1 MPSRSSESRDRST
14 GDHRS
19 APHDFET
26 TRPTP
31 SKANSKDKTRE
42 KTFMDQ
48 WVEPAIATKP
58 SYEDH
63 HGAPYGVLEHM
74 QPLGEAPSAKVKGRV
89 KTEGPRKSTL
99 GRSAAAGG
107 LEGAQETPEGTP
119 APPPEPALATNGS
132 TQPPVVMD
140 DEKDADYAPVRKRK
154 EGKVG
159 RPRKEKQPS
168 DSAPAKAR
176 KSKTPRQSQ
185 SQTPVEPSTGR
196 KRVYTPDKLMRVV
209 QSAKERAIQVEK
221 PDLAAAVEEIWRESL
236 NSERLTDLL
245 EAILLQKAS
254 KEQTREFQE
263 FVKAAKR
270 RLKDAKE
277 KPRDQ
282 PAEDANGAREL
293 PLRSPSKTTAALA
306 NESQP
311 SALPSTEPT
320 EAPKSKLKLK
330 VKSPQKDLKNRQ
342 GGNMSGS
349 TPKKRSDGYDS
360 DSSELT
366 DLTEGEHDED
376 PMDIDA
382 QDELGHGPEGPAER
396 VNGIKVKDQAAER
409 GSLAAPDRKLKR
421 SSAEADIEDDAKAR
435 AVAAKKQKLAE
446 TVNRDYPHEESAIR
460 GRPTQLG
467 RPPRGSK
474 VVPAPMKLEPTAV
487 GRISSAR
494 GSRAPSG
501 GPESPLTDLS
511 MPSRGATPQL
521 AQHIPKVK
529 IPGKKAK
536 TKTSPEKK
544 HSHGYS
550 GLSGAG
556 GAGQESP
563 IGDDDNEELSENN
576 DFCSACGGSG
586 FLLCCD
592 GCDRA
597 FHFACLDP
605 PLNEE
610 ASELNEP
617 WYCYICIAKRPVA
630 AEQPEKPARGI
641 FAPLLGSLKKRNP
654 SNFMLPEELRERDQ
668 YVHTGKDGSFT
679 ESVNPRT
686 RNRAGYDEVPDY
698 YKYKDSKGNA
708 VLCYFC
714 GKSSIGHRPI
724 IQCDFC
730 NESWHLDCL
739 DPPLANPPARTIEGK
754 KIHDWMCPLHID
766 HELRQIDVGMLA
778 PRRKV
783 HLRRPKQAK
792 IVEPAL
798 SRGFRNNGVVD
809 IAEDESEDSGSEF
822 FDDETAEEGVVYRMP
837 ASGIKLDFIDKIKNT
852 RIQEMRSERAT
863 KRARLMAT
871 APSALQQANFA
882 RRSFVE
888 KQLALNLAQFAAA
901 NKDLDLGKDQVENLV
916 GTLIAEAPEEVVNG
930 IMASEDTEKATSTS
944 TAIPPSPPAS
954 EQTDQLSPEQRKELQ
969 LLQELI
975 QRKLDGSKT

>member
-1 MPSRSSESRDRST
+1 
-14 GDHRS
+14 
-19 APHDFET
+19 
-26 TRPTP
+26 
-31 SKANSKDKTRE
+31 
-42 KTFMDQ
+42 
-48 WVEPAIATKP
+48 
-58 SYEDH
+58 
-63 HGAPYGVLEHM
+63 
-74 QPLGEAPSAKVKGRV
+74 
-89 KTEGPRKSTL
+89 
-99 GRSAAAGG
+99 
-107 LEGAQETPEGTP
+107 
-119 APPPEPALATNGS
+119 
-132 TQPPVVMD
+132 
-140 DEKDADYAPVRKRK
+140 
-154 EGKVG
+154 
-159 RPRKEKQPS
+159 
-168 DSAPAKAR
+168 
-176 KSKTPRQSQ
+176 
-185 SQTPVEPSTGR
+185 
-196 KRVYTPDKLMRVV
+196 
-209 QSAKERAIQVEK
+209 
-221 PDLAAAVEEIWRESL
+221 
-236 NSERLTDLL
+236 
-245 EAILLQKAS
+245 
-254 KEQTREFQE
+254 
-263 FVKAAKR
+263 
-270 RLKDAKE
+270 
-277 KPRDQ
+277 
-282 PAEDANGAREL
+282 
-293 PLRSPSKTTAALA
+293 
-306 NESQP
+306 
-311 SALPSTEPT
+311 
-320 EAPKSKLKLK
+320 
-330 VKSPQKDLKNRQ
+330 
-342 GGNMSGS
+342 
-349 TPKKRSDGYDS
+349 
-360 DSSELT
+360 
-366 DLTEGEHDED
+366 
-376 PMDIDA
+376 
-382 QDELGHGPEGPAER
+382 
-396 VNGIKVKDQAAER
+396 
-409 GSLAAPDRKLKR
+409 
-421 SSAEADIEDDAKAR
+421 
-435 AVAAKKQKLAE
+435 
-446 TVNRDYPHEESAIR
+446 
-460 GRPTQLG
+460 
-467 RPPRGSK
+467 
-474 VVPAPMKLEPTAV
+474 
-487 GRISSAR
+487 
-494 GSRAPSG
+494 
-501 GPESPLTDLS
+501 
-511 MPSRGATPQL
+511 
-521 AQHIPKVK
+521 
-529 IPGKKAK
+529 
-536 TKTSPEKK
+536 
-544 HSHGYS
+544 
-550 GLSGAG
+550 GAG

-630 AEQPEKPARGI
+630 AKQPEKPARGI
-641 FAPLLGSLKKRNP
+641 FAPLLSSLKKRNP

-679 ESVNPRT
+679 ESVNPKT

-698 YKYKDSKGNA
+698 YKYKDSKGNT

-852 RIQEMRSERAT
+852 RIQEMRSARAT

>member
-1 MPSRSSESRDRST
+1 MPSRSSESRDRSS

-31 SKANSKDKTRE
+31 SKANPKDKTRE

-119 APPPEPALATNGS
+119 APPPEPALAINGS
-132 TQPPVVMD
+132 TQPPIVVD
-140 DEKDADYAPVRKRK
+140 DEKDADYAPVRKKK

-293 PLRSPSKTTAALA
+293 PLRSPSKTTAALV

-311 SALPSTEPT
+311 SALPSTEPP

-376 PMDIDA
+376 PMDVDA
-382 QDELGHGPEGPAER
+382 QDELAHGPEGPAER

-494 GSRAPSG
+494 GSRATSG

-521 AQHIPKVK
+521 TQHIPKVK

-617 WYCYICIAKRPVA
+617 WYCYICIAKRPVT

-641 FAPLLGSLKKRNP
+641 FAPLLSSLKKRNP

-698 YKYKDSKGNA
+698 YKYKDSKGNT

-739 DPPLANPPARTIEGK
+739 DPPLANPPARTLEGK